1 MTQLIFTDNPKDWQ
15 NLLPLT
21 FTKPIASLRIGILTI
36 KEKWQ
41 KYLQFADN
49 QVFYLTESYLQAKYL
64 PFPQTINNPTSN
76 QTNGNKISGNS
87 PTNFLYINN
96 SILPDKDLVK
106 VIKNLPLNSTLVYK
120 QTIVA
125 IYTQKYFVAASDIF
139 ELTNLQNS
147 NLQFIDYQGIATKIN
162 FVYDIFKENRQQI
175 IHDFA
180 LVTANRQSLAITD
193 IHTKVYGAENIFLE
207 EGATIKA
214 AILNA
219 EDAPIYL
226 GSHAKVHEGAI
237 IKGAFALCEGAEVN
251 MAAKIKG
258 DTTVGIFS
266 KVGGE
271 VSNSVIMGY
280 SNKGHDGFL
289 GNSVI
294 GEWCNLGADTN
305 TSNLKNNY
313 SQVKLWNFA
322 TETMLDTDL
331 QFCGTIMGDHAKC
344 SINTMLNT
352 GTVIGIGAN
361 IFGADF
367 PPKFVPP
374 FAWGSKTE
382 NETFA
387 FDKFCEMATRVMQR
401 RGISLEKVD
410 VEILETVF
418 KATEK
423 YRKP

>member
-41 KYLQFADN
+41 KYLQFSDN
-49 QVFYLTESYLQAKYL
+49 QMFYLTENYLQAKYSA
-64 PFPQTINNPTSN
+64 FPQTINNPTSN
-76 QTNGNKISGNS
+76 QINGNQISGNS

-96 SILPDKDLVK
+96 SVLPDKNLIK
-106 VIKNLPLNSTLVYK
+106 VIKNLPLNSVLVYK
-120 QTIVA
+120 QTVVA
-125 IYTQKYFVAASDIF
+125 IYTQKQFTTASDIF

-147 NLQFIDYQGIATKIN
+147 NLQFINYQGIATKIN
-162 FVYDIFKENRQQI
+162 FVYDIFRENRQQI
-175 IHDFA
+175 INDFA
-180 LVTANRQSLAITD
+180 LITANKTSLAITD

-219 EDAPIYL
+219 EEAPIYI
-226 GSHAKVHEGAI
+226 GRNAKVHEGAI

-322 TETMLDTDL
+322 TETMLDTGL

-361 IFGADF
+361 LFGADF

-374 FAWGSKTE
+374 FAWGNKTE

-401 RGISLEKVD
+401 RGILLEKVD

>member
-21 FTKPIASLRIGILTI
+21 FIKPISSLRIGILTI

-49 QVFYLTESYLQAKYL
+49 QVFYLTESYLQAKYSTY
-64 PFPQTINNPTSN
+64 PQLTNDGTTDNKINQN
-76 QTNGNKISGNS
+76 QISGNS
-87 PTNFLYINN
+87 PNTFLYVNN
-96 SILPDKDLVK
+96 SILPDKDL
-106 VIKNLPLNSTLVYK
+106 IKIIQNLPLNSVLVSK
-120 QTIVA
+120 QTVIA
-125 IYTQKYFVAASDIF
+125 IYTQKQFISIFDIF
-139 ELTNLQNS
+139 ELAKLQNNNLQI
-147 NLQFIDYQGIATKIN
+147 IDYQGIATKIN

-175 IHDFA
+175 INDFA
-180 LVTANRQSLAITD
+180 LITANRQSLAITD
-193 IHTKVYGAENIFLE
+193 IHTRIYGAENIFLE
-207 EGATIKA
+207 AGATIKA

-219 EDAPIYL
+219 EDAPIYI
-226 GSHAKVHEGAI
+226 GQNAKVHEGAI

-258 DTTVGIFS
+258 DTTVGVFS

-271 VSNSVIMGY
+271 ISNSVIMGY

-322 TETMLDTDL
+322 TETMLDTGL

-361 IFGADF
+361 LFGADF

-374 FAWGSKTE
+374 FAWGGKTE
-382 NETFA
+382 NETFD

-401 RGISLEKVD
+401 RGILLEKAD
-410 VEILETVF
+410 AEILETVF
-418 KATEK
+418 KVTEK
-423 YRKP
+423 YRK